1 MSFVC
6 FLYFSKNKMSVFDEL
21 YKEDIEAL
29 GQIDNG
35 AEITGRTD
43 DDVVSC
49 LHALS
54 FVHIC
59 THVN

>member
-1 MSFVC
+1 
-6 FLYFSKNKMSVFDEL
+6 MSVFDEL

-59 THVN
+59 THVNWLMLSVPDITIGI